1 MPDAA
6 TAGGSS
12 PRLCVW
18 VDAAVLLVAIV
29 LENALRVWSVYRHVA
44 CAIGGATRDACLE

>member
-12 PRLCVW
+12 PRLS
-18 VDAAVLLVAIV
+18 VDRVCPGVVLSLLVAIV
-29 LENALRVWSVYRHVA
+29 LEYTLNVLSVFRKLHAQLDV
-44 CAIGGATRDACLE
+44 